1 MIPQYQSTTN
11 IKSHH
16 YCSPILSSAPQP
28 TFSPISTCQ
37 PCRHK
42 VVFISMYV
50 LLFCTLSGIT
60 GNSYIVHHCS
70 STFKTVKLLSKVV
83 EWMTIS
89 STLHT
94 ISSSFMFLHAYVIL
108 IFDFNYLKSKE
119 YVILLF
125 AFL

>member
-37 PCRHK
+37 PCRHRIMSLLACMFYCSVHLVELQVTVILFII
-42 VVFISMYV
+42 VVP
-50 LLFCTLSGIT
+50 LLKLS
-60 GNSYIVHHCS
+60 NY
-70 STFKTVKLLSKVV
+70 FLKLLN
-83 EWMTIS
+83 EWQSHQHCTQFQAHSCSCM
-89 STLHT
+89 H
-94 ISSSFMFLHAYVIL
+94 VIL